1 MMVAQR
7 FGTGKWRRDASVPAG
22 RQALATHLKKN
33 DPALLVLGHC
43 RDYIRRGSHG
53 TETQGEEAQSL
64 FVEGDSVVSLTLY
77 SSLVL
82 LALCAA
88 VIATDLTTRVY
99 GTRLHY
105 AKSRRGVP

>member
-1 MMVAQR
+1 MEKRCISPGGPTSPCHTPQ
-7 FGTGKWRRDASVPAG
+7 
-22 RQALATHLKKN
+22 KN

-88 VIATDLTTRVY
+88 VIATDLTTPFMAQDYTMPNRDAASPN
-99 GTRLHY
+99 R
-105 AKSRRGVP
+105 A